1 MGRGIQRRVNLLI
14 NLVACMLERKSS
26 LKVMIENKKVKSTV
40 VLELLV
46 GSYSRLLWLMED
58 CKLVRCKCK
67 TFLLSS
73 FHTLLAL

>member
-1 MGRGIQRRVNLLI
+1 MGRGIQRRGNLSI

-26 LKVMIENKKVKSTV
+26 LKVMIENKLEKSTV

-46 GSYSRLLWLMED
+46 GSCSWLLWMMED

>member
-1 MGRGIQRRVNLLI
+1 MGRGIQRRLNLSI
-14 NLVACMLERKSS
+14 NLVACMLERASS
-26 LKVMIENKKVKSTV
+26 LKVMIENKKEKSTA

-46 GSYSRLLWLMED
+46 DSCSWLLWLMED

-67 TFLLSS
+67 TFWLSS